1 MAFLDQ
7 EILLNDI
14 PESTN
19 NFEPLPAG
27 WYSANI
33 TGADLKATKAGN
45 GSYIAIR
52 YDITGPSHEGRV
64 VFGNINIRN
73 PNPMAE
79 SIGRQQLGDIMRAVG
94 LTSVKDTDQ
103 LIGTSLMI
111 KVAIRD
117 DEKYGASN
125 DIKGHKAIH
134 GSEPP
139 KPAAKPAT
147 KAAGTNPPWQK

>member
-7 EILLNDI
+7 EISLNDI
-14 PESTN
+14 PQSTN
-19 NFEPLPAG
+19 NFEPIPAG

-33 TGADLKATKAGN
+33 TGAELKSTKAGN
-45 GSYIAIR
+45 GSYIAVR
-52 YDITGPSHEGRV
+52 YDITGPTHEGRV

-73 PNPMAE
+73 PNPQAE
-79 SIGRQQLGDIMRAVG
+79 TIGRQQLGDIMRAIG

-111 KVAIRD
+111 KVSVRE

-139 KPAAKPAT
+139 KPAAKPA
-147 KAAGTNPPWQK
+147 KASAATPPWQK